1 VEIHGEAQG
10 WMPNKKLNIRRAVL
24 LWLSTTG
31 YMGLI
36 FFLSSQEKFGF
47 TLPANSDKIIHA
59 FAYMPL
65 GFLFYISL
73 RASGVRNYLFVA
85 ASLLACIYGISD
97 EIHQFFVPGR
107 YASLGD
113 VVADAVG
120 ALTGSFI
127 GSFLNH

>member
-1 VEIHGEAQG
+1 
-10 WMPNKKLNIRRAVL
+10 MPAEQLNIRRAVL
-24 LWLSTTG
+24 YWMSTVG

-59 FAYMPL
+59 VVYMPL
-65 GFLFYISL
+65 GFLFYMSL
-73 RASGVRNYLFVA
+73 RASGARNYVLVA

-97 EIHQFFVPGR
+97 EIHQLFVPGR

-120 ALTGSFI
+120 ALTGSLI
-127 GSFLNH
+127 GAASKH

>member
-1 VEIHGEAQG
+1 MQAGMLHKQ
-10 WMPNKKLNIRRAVL
+10 LNIRKAVI
-24 LWLSTTG
+24 LWLSTAG

-36 FFLSSQEKFGF
+36 FILSSQEKFGF

-65 GFLFYISL
+65 GFLFYMSL
-73 RASGVRNYLFVA
+73 RASGVRNYLLAA
-85 ASLLACIYGISD
+85 ASLLTCIYGISD

-113 VVADAVG
+113 FFADAVG
-120 ALTGSFI
+120 ALTGSLI
-127 GSFLNH
+127 GSFLKH